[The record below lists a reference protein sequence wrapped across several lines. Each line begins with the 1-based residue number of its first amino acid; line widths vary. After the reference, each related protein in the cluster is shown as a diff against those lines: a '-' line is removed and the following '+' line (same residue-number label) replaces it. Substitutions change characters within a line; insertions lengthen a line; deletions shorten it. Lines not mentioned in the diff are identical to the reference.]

1 MQTTPPVVG
10 LVTCVHPI
18 YNLPSVTAHRDAA
31 VAGLEAA
38 GCRVVSPGIAKDS
51 RDVRSIASDLRR
63 EDVDLV
69 TFFFCT
75 WVAEEITLGLSRE
88 LDDVPLLL
96 WALPYLD
103 RTIPMPSPMTGL
115 TATGCN
121 IRKSGR
127 SFTHLVGD
135 ANGETVEKAARAARV
150 AAVVRAL
157 RRARFGIIGHPC
169 PGMID
174 TGCDD
179 SALQKCL
186 GASVVH
192 RDLDNFLRASRDSSA
207 DEARTMAASL
217 SAKVGRCDVDEQK
230 LADHCSM
237 VLGMK
242 SMVEAD
248 RLDGFTIRCWPELR
262 DHHQTTVCLTLAEMA
277 EAGVPNACES
287 DVTALVTS
295 WVMTRI
301 AGAPSYSLEI
311 TAYLEDR
318 QALQFAH
325 CGSAPISL
333 AANEKDAAIR
343 GHMRTGAGAL
353 LEFPFKP
360 GLITIAKLLRPSGDR
375 MRMFL
380 ARGEV
385 IPTDEGVRGSVATVR
400 PEPSPDAFL
409 DVLLREA
416 VEHHLVIAYGD
427 WTREL
432 EQFAAFAGIDLIHAG
447 PR

>member
-1 MQTTPPVVG
+1 MQNIRPVVG

-18 YNLPSVTAHRDAA
+18 YNLPSVTGHRDAA
-31 VAGLEAA
+31 VKGLEAA
-38 GCRVVSPGIAKDS
+38 GCRVASPEIARDS
-51 RDVRSIASDLRR
+51 RDVRAIAAMLRR
-63 EDVDLV
+63 EEVDVMIL
-69 TFFFCT
+69 FFCT
-75 WVAEEITLGLSRE
+75 WVAEEITLGLTRE

-103 RTIPMPSPMTGL
+103 KTIPMPSPMTGL

-127 SFTHLVGD
+127 SFVHMAGFATD
-135 ANGETVEKAARAARV
+135 DTVAKAAEAARV
-150 AAVVRAL
+150 AAVARGL
-157 RRARFGIIGHPC
+157 RSARFGIIGHPC

-179 SALQKCL
+179 AALQKCL

-192 RDLDNFLRASRDSSA
+192 RDLDNFLRAA
-207 DEARTMAASL
+207 DGSDAGEAREMAAAL
-217 SAKVGRCDVDEQK
+217 AEKVGRCDIDEEK
-230 LADHCSM
+230 LADHCRLT
-237 VLGMK
+237 LGMK

-262 DHHQTTVCLTLAEMA
+262 DHHKRTVCLTLAQMA

-301 AGAPSYSLEI
+301 ARAPSYSLEI
-311 TAYLEDR
+311 TAYLE
-318 QALQFAH
+318 QQGALQFAH
-325 CGSAPISL
+325 CGSAPISM
-333 AANEKDAAIR
+333 AASDAEAAVR

-360 GLITIAKLLRPSGDR
+360 GAITIAKLLRPSGDR

-385 IPTDEGVRGSVATVR
+385 IPTEPGVRGSVATVR
-400 PEPSPDAFL
+400 PAPSPDAFL
-409 DVLLREA
+409 DAMLREA
-416 VEHHLVIAYGD
+416 VEHHLVICYGD

-432 EQFAAFAGIDLIHAG
+432 EQFALFAGVDVI
-447 PR
+447 RVS

>member
-1 MQTTPPVVG
+1 MHTAPPTVG

-18 YNLPSVTAHRDAA
+18 YNLPSVVGHRDRA

-38 GCRVVSPGIAKDS
+38 GCRVVAPAIARDS
-51 RDVRSIASDLRR
+51 RDVRGIAAELRR
-63 EDVDLV
+63 EDIDLLI
-69 TFFFCT
+69 FFFCT
-75 WVAEEITLGLSRE
+75 WVAEEITLGLARE
-88 LDDVPLLL
+88 LEDVPLLL

-103 RTIPMPSPMTGL
+103 KDIPMPSPMTGL

-127 SFTHLVGD
+127 TFAHMVGAAD
-135 ANGETVEKAARAARV
+135 EPHVARAART
-150 AAVVRAL
+150 AAVATTVKAL
-157 RRARFGIIGHPC
+157 RHARFGIIGHPC

-179 SALQKCL
+179 AALQKCL

-192 RDLDNFLRASRDSSA
+192 RDLDNFLRAAGESDAAEASA
-207 DEARTMAASL
+207 LAVGLAAR
-217 SAKVGRCDVDEQK
+217 VGRCEVETEK
-230 LADHCSM
+230 LADHYRLF
-237 VLGMK
+237 LGMK
-242 SMVEAD
+242 SMAEAD
-248 RLDGFTIRCWPELR
+248 HLDGFTIRCWPELR
-262 DHHQTTVCLTLAEMA
+262 DHHKTTVCLTLAEMA

-301 AGAPSYSLEI
+301 ASAPSYSLEI
-311 TAYLEDR
+311 TAYLEDER
-318 QALQFAH
+318 ALQFAH

-333 AANEKDAAIR
+333 AETPQQASVR

-360 GLITIAKLLRPSGDR
+360 GLVTIAKLLRPSGDR
-375 MRMFL
+375 MRIFI

-385 IPTDEGVRGSVATVR
+385 IPTDPQVRGSVATVR
-400 PEPSPDAFL
+400 PEPSCDAFL
-409 DVLLREA
+409 DAMLHEA

-427 WTREL
+427 WTADL
-432 EQFAAFAGIDLIHAG
+432 AQFAAFAGVDVV
-447 PR
+447 RV